1 MICTCLKNA
10 SRKATYEKC
19 LDLLKQYLLKQLV
32 STHPLSCISMNNQVY
47 KVRPEIIN
55 LYSNEPYFSH
65 ILL

>member
-1 MICTCLKNA
+1 MFRFI
-10 SRKATYEKC
+10 KAIFTKA
-19 LDLLKQYLLKQLV
+19 
-32 STHPLSCISMNNQVY
+32 ISKYTPVKLYFMNNQVY